1 MSQTLHISEFS
12 KKKVIK
18 IKPVKIY
25 KSPSKKKKSANIP
38 NPNINIKVNVKQNL
52 YDRFI
57 PYGISQ
63 NLTCDPPSYSQ
74 TQNGEKYAENNF
86 VLNTLKKNNY
96 EKCLLADL
104 IGRTSPTEIITN
116 DPKKNIGYITMLN
129 SRRKVSYSKEK
140 SNEKKKSILNNTN
153 KSFYIDNDRYNLL
166 SERNKRKTKKKIQS
180 YKTIYFGDD
189 NINTISEFLS
199 SPNKKK
205 SNNNNTIKFKI
216 PDNFYYNVL
225 DMFNLSS
232 ILISTSNGGS
242 ILIDYSGN
250 ECKINKINFKRNQNY
265 LNKNFGFN
273 NDENT
278 QYCPKII
285 CNKFMNNENNRF
297 LSSTINGDLF
307 LYDLNNNST
316 ELIINHYDSPL
327 YTFDILNE
335 VVFMGEESGRI
346 EVIDIRESHINNK
359 NIYYLYTH
367 PGKNE
372 ICKTI
377 YSRVNNYVISGGN
390 DNNGIIFDFRNYKI
404 VKSITHKGAI
414 KGMSINLDENYLIS
428 GGGNKDKMIKLWDL
442 KKLKQVSETKANS
455 QITAIEFINNNTV
468 FTSFGYNEN
477 MSAVYSLNYDELD
490 KENCSDMQLCNISL
504 SSSVQSEINDI
515 KDIFSNED
523 EFERH
528 YKRILYTSVD
538 KSSQYVANASEGE
551 LKIFK
556 IGKYSKSKFDLE
568 MNDSFICH

>member
-1 MSQTLHISEFS
+1 MLQCLNLNELS

-25 KSPSKKKKSANIP
+25 KSPSKKKQSIKI
-38 NPNINIKVNVKQNL
+38 PNINIKTTNKQSL

-57 PYGISQ
+57 PYSISP
-63 NLTCDPPSYSQ
+63 NFNCDPPAYSQ
-74 TQNGEKYAENNF
+74 NKNKEKYTENKF
-86 VLNTLKKNNY
+86 VQNPLKKNNY

-104 IGRTSPTEIITN
+104 IGKTSPTEILTN
-116 DPKKNIGYITMLN
+116 DPKKNIGYIAMLN

-140 SNEKKKSILNNTN
+140 SNKRKKSILDNRN
-153 KSFYIDNDRYNLL
+153 KTFYIDNDKYNLL
-166 SERNKRKTKKKIQS
+166 SERNNRKMKKKINS
-180 YKTIYFGDD
+180 YKNIYFGDD
-189 NINTISEFLS
+189 ITKVTNELS
-199 SPNKKK
+199 YSLCDKKTN
-205 SNNNNTIKFKI
+205 SNNIIKYKI

-242 ILIDYSGN
+242 LLIDYSTN
-250 ECKINKINFKRNQNY
+250 ECKVNKINFIKNQNY
-265 LNKNFGFN
+265 INKNLEF
-273 NDENT
+273 NDENSLNN
-278 QYCPKII
+278 PKII
-285 CNKFMNNENNRF
+285 CNKFMNNENNKF

-307 LYDLNNNST
+307 MYDLNNNST
-316 ELIINHYDSPL
+316 DLIINHYDSPL

-377 YSRVNNYVISGGN
+377 YSRTNNFVISGGN

-404 VKSITHKGAI
+404 IKSITHKGAI

-477 MSAVYSLNYDELD
+477 MSAVYSLDYDELD

-515 KDIFSNED
+515 KDIFNNED

-556 IGKYSKSKFDLE
+556 IGKYSKSKFDLN
-568 MNDSFICH
+568 MNESLICH

>member
-1 MSQTLHISEFS
+1 MSQTLHINEFS

-25 KSPSKKKKSANIP
+25 KSPSKKKKSTNIP
-38 NPNINIKVNVKQNL
+38 NPNINIKTNLKRNL

-57 PYGISQ
+57 PYSISP
-63 NLTCDPPSYSQ
+63 NLNCDPPSYSQ
-74 TQNGEKYAENNF
+74 TQNGEKYAENKF
-86 VLNTLKKNNY
+86 VLNSLKKNNY

-104 IGRTSPTEIITN
+104 IGKTSPTQILTN

-140 SNEKKKSILNNTN
+140 SSKRKKSILDNVN
-153 KSFYIDNDRYNLL
+153 KTFHIENDRYSLL
-166 SERNKRKTKKKIQS
+166 SERNMRKSKKKIQS
-180 YKTIYFGDD
+180 YKTIFFGED
-189 NINTISEFLS
+189 NNNSTNDYILS
-199 SPNKKK
+199 LSNKKK
-205 SNNNNTIKFKI
+205 TNNVIKYKI

-225 DMFNLSS
+225 DMFSLSS

-242 ILIDYSGN
+242 ILIDYSTN
-250 ECKINKINFKRNQNY
+250 DCKINKINFKKNQNY

-273 NDENT
+273 NDENS
-278 QYCPKII
+278 QYNPKII
-285 CNKFMNNENNRF
+285 CNKFMNNENSKF

-307 LYDLNNNST
+307 LFDLNHNTT

-335 VVFMGEESGRI
+335 VVFMGEECGRI

-377 YSRVNNYVISGGN
+377 YSRTNNFVISGGN
-390 DNNGIIFDFRNYKI
+390 DNNGIIFDFRNYKVI
-404 VKSITHKGAI
+404 KSITHKGAI
-414 KGMSINLDENYLIS
+414 KGLSINLDENYLIS

-477 MSAVYSLNYDELD
+477 MSAVYSLDYDELD
-490 KENCSDMQLCNISL
+490 KENCTDMQLCNISL

-515 KDIFSNED
+515 KDIFTNED

>member
-1 MSQTLHISEFS
+1 MLQCLNLNELS

-25 KSPSKKKKSANIP
+25 KSPSKKKQSIKI
-38 NPNINIKVNVKQNL
+38 PNINIKTTNKQSL

-57 PYGISQ
+57 PYSISP
-63 NLTCDPPSYSQ
+63 NFNCDPPAYSQ
-74 TQNGEKYAENNF
+74 SKNKEKYTENKF
-86 VLNTLKKNNY
+86 VQNPLKKNNY

-104 IGRTSPTEIITN
+104 IGKTSPTEILTN
-116 DPKKNIGYITMLN
+116 DPKKNIGYIAMLN

-140 SNEKKKSILNNTN
+140 SNKRKKSILDNRN
-153 KSFYIDNDRYNLL
+153 KTFYIDNDKYNLL
-166 SERNKRKTKKKIQS
+166 SERNNRKMKKKINS
-180 YKTIYFGDD
+180 YKNIYFGDD
-189 NINTISEFLS
+189 ITKVTNELS
-199 SPNKKK
+199 YSLCDKKTN
-205 SNNNNTIKFKI
+205 SNNIIKYKI

-242 ILIDYSGN
+242 LLIDYSTN
-250 ECKINKINFKRNQNY
+250 ECKVNKINFIKNQNY
-265 LNKNFGFN
+265 INKNLEF
-273 NDENT
+273 NDENSLNN
-278 QYCPKII
+278 PKII
-285 CNKFMNNENNRF
+285 CNKFMNNENNKF

-307 LYDLNNNST
+307 MYDLNNNST
-316 ELIINHYDSPL
+316 DLIINHYDSPL

-377 YSRVNNYVISGGN
+377 YSRTNNFVISGGN

-404 VKSITHKGAI
+404 IKSITHKGAI

-477 MSAVYSLNYDELD
+477 MSAVYSLDYDELD

-515 KDIFSNED
+515 KDIFNNED

-568 MNDSFICH
+568 MNDSFIYH

>member
-1 MSQTLHISEFS
+1 MLNNDHST
-12 KKKVIK
+12 KKVIK

-25 KSPSKKKKSANIP
+25 KSPSKKKKSINI
-38 NPNINIKVNVKQNL
+38 PNINIKTTNKQSL

-57 PYGISQ
+57 PYGISP
-63 NLTCDPPSYSQ
+63 NLNCDPPIYSQ
-74 TQNGEKYAENNF
+74 TQLKEKFQEDKF
-86 VLNTLKKNNY
+86 VQNSLKKNNY

-104 IGRTSPTEIITN
+104 IGKTSPSQVITN
-116 DPKKNIGYITMLN
+116 DPKKNIGYINMLN
-129 SRRKVSYSKEK
+129 SRRKVSYSKDK
-140 SNEKKKSILNNTN
+140 SNKKDKCLLGKMN
-153 KSFYIDNDRYNLL
+153 KTFYIQNDRYNLL
-166 SERNKRKTKKKIQS
+166 AERNARKSKKTIKS
-180 YKTIYFGDD
+180 YKMIYFGDD
-189 NINTISEFLS
+189 NINTSNEVSLPLFD
-199 SPNKKK
+199 KKK
-205 SNNNNTIKFKI
+205 SNNIIKYKI

-225 DMFNLSS
+225 DMFSLSS

-242 ILIDYSGN
+242 LLIDYSGN
-250 ECKINKINFKRNQNY
+250 ECKVNKISFVKNNLSRNFE
-265 LNKNFGFN
+265 FN
-273 NDENT
+273 NDENSPNN
-278 QYCPKII
+278 PKII
-285 CNKFMNNENNRF
+285 CNKFMNNEHTKF
-297 LSSTINGDLF
+297 LSSTTNGDLF

-316 ELIINHYDSPL
+316 NLIIKHYDSPL
-327 YTFDILNE
+327 YTFDILNQ
-335 VVFMGEESGRI
+335 VVFMGEENGRI
-346 EVIDIRESHINNK
+346 EVIDIRESHINNR

-377 YSRVNNYVISGGN
+377 YSRNNNFVISGGN

-477 MSAVYSLNYDELD
+477 MSVVYSLDYNELD
-490 KENCSDMQLCNISL
+490 KENCSDLQLCNISL

-515 KDIFSNED
+515 KDIFNNED

-568 MNDSFICH
+568 MNDSFIYH

>member
-1 MSQTLHISEFS
+1 MSQYILNNDLST
-12 KKKVIK
+12 KKVIK

-25 KSPSKKKKSANIP
+25 KSPSKKKKSINI
-38 NPNINIKVNVKQNL
+38 PNINIKTTNKQSL

-57 PYGISQ
+57 PYGISP
-63 NLTCDPPSYSQ
+63 NLNCDPPIYSQ
-74 TQNGEKYAENNF
+74 TQLKEKFQEDKF
-86 VLNTLKKNNY
+86 VQNSLKKNNY

-104 IGRTSPTEIITN
+104 IGKTSPSQVITN
-116 DPKKNIGYITMLN
+116 DPKKNIGYINMLN
-129 SRRKVSYSKEK
+129 SRRKVSYSKDK
-140 SNEKKKSILNNTN
+140 SNKKDKCLLGKMN
-153 KSFYIDNDRYNLL
+153 KTFYIQNDRYNLL
-166 SERNKRKTKKKIQS
+166 AERNARKSKKTIKS
-180 YKTIYFGDD
+180 YKMIYFGDD
-189 NINTISEFLS
+189 NINTSNEVSL
-199 SPNKKK
+199 PLLDKKK
-205 SNNNNTIKFKI
+205 SNNIIKYKI

-225 DMFNLSS
+225 DMFSLSS

-242 ILIDYSGN
+242 LLIDYSGN
-250 ECKINKINFKRNQNY
+250 ECKVNKISFVKNNLSRNFE
-265 LNKNFGFN
+265 FN
-273 NDENT
+273 NDENSPNN
-278 QYCPKII
+278 PKII
-285 CNKFMNNENNRF
+285 CNKFMNNEHTKF
-297 LSSTINGDLF
+297 LSSTTNGDLF

-316 ELIINHYDSPL
+316 NLIIKHYDSPL
-327 YTFDILNE
+327 YTFDILNQ
-335 VVFMGEESGRI
+335 VVFMGEENGRI
-346 EVIDIRESHINNK
+346 EVIDIRESHINNR

-377 YSRVNNYVISGGN
+377 YSRNNNFVISGGN

-477 MSAVYSLNYDELD
+477 MSVVYSLEYNELD
-490 KENCSDMQLCNISL
+490 KENCSDLQLCNISL

-515 KDIFSNED
+515 KDIFNNED

-568 MNDSFICH
+568 MNDSFIYH

>member
-1 MSQTLHISEFS
+1 MSQYMLNNDHST
-12 KKKVIK
+12 KKVIK

-25 KSPSKKKKSANIP
+25 KSPSKKKKSINI
-38 NPNINIKVNVKQNL
+38 PNINIKTTNKQSL

-57 PYGISQ
+57 PYGISP
-63 NLTCDPPSYSQ
+63 NLNCDPPIYSQ
-74 TQNGEKYAENNF
+74 TQLKEKFQEDKF
-86 VLNTLKKNNY
+86 VQNSLKKNNY

-104 IGRTSPTEIITN
+104 IGKTSPSQVITN
-116 DPKKNIGYITMLN
+116 DPKKNIGYINMLN
-129 SRRKVSYSKEK
+129 SRRKVSYSKDK
-140 SNEKKKSILNNTN
+140 SNKKDKCLLGKMN
-153 KSFYIDNDRYNLL
+153 KTFYIQNDRYNLL
-166 SERNKRKTKKKIQS
+166 AERNARKSKKTIKS
-180 YKTIYFGDD
+180 YKMIYFGDD
-189 NINTISEFLS
+189 NINTSNEVSLPLFD
-199 SPNKKK
+199 KKK
-205 SNNNNTIKFKI
+205 SNNIIKYKI

-225 DMFNLSS
+225 DMFSLSS

-242 ILIDYSGN
+242 LLIDYSGN
-250 ECKINKINFKRNQNY
+250 ECKVNKISFVKNNLSRNFE
-265 LNKNFGFN
+265 FN
-273 NDENT
+273 NDENSPNN
-278 QYCPKII
+278 PKII
-285 CNKFMNNENNRF
+285 CNKFMNNEHTKF
-297 LSSTINGDLF
+297 LSSTTNGDLF

-316 ELIINHYDSPL
+316 NLIIKHYDSPL
-327 YTFDILNE
+327 YTFDILNQ
-335 VVFMGEESGRI
+335 VVFMGEENGRI
-346 EVIDIRESHINNK
+346 EVIDIRESHINNR

-377 YSRVNNYVISGGN
+377 YSRNNNFVISGGN

-477 MSAVYSLNYDELD
+477 MSVVYSLEYNELD
-490 KENCSDMQLCNISL
+490 KENCSDLQLCNISL

-515 KDIFSNED
+515 KDIFNNED

-568 MNDSFICH
+568 MNDSFIYH

>member
-1 MSQTLHISEFS
+1 M
-12 KKKVIK
+12 
-18 IKPVKIY
+18 
-25 KSPSKKKKSANIP
+25 N
-38 NPNINIKVNVKQNL
+38 
-52 YDRFI
+52 
-57 PYGISQ
+57 
-63 NLTCDPPSYSQ
+63 CDPPIYSQ
-74 TQNGEKYAENNF
+74 TQLKEKFQEDKF
-86 VLNTLKKNNY
+86 VQNSLKKNNY

-104 IGRTSPTEIITN
+104 IGKTSPSQVITN
-116 DPKKNIGYITMLN
+116 DPKKNIGYINMLN
-129 SRRKVSYSKEK
+129 SRRKVSYSKDK
-140 SNEKKKSILNNTN
+140 SNKKDKCLLGKMN
-153 KSFYIDNDRYNLL
+153 KTFYIQNDRYNLL
-166 SERNKRKTKKKIQS
+166 AERNARKSKKTIKS
-180 YKTIYFGDD
+180 YKMIYFGDD
-189 NINTISEFLS
+189 NINTSNEVSLPLFD
-199 SPNKKK
+199 KKK
-205 SNNNNTIKFKI
+205 SNNIIKYKI

-225 DMFNLSS
+225 DMFSLSS

-242 ILIDYSGN
+242 LLIDYSGN
-250 ECKINKINFKRNQNY
+250 ECKVNKISFVKNNLSRNFE
-265 LNKNFGFN
+265 FN
-273 NDENT
+273 NDENSPNN
-278 QYCPKII
+278 PKII
-285 CNKFMNNENNRF
+285 CNKFMNNEHTKF
-297 LSSTINGDLF
+297 LSSTTNGDLF

-316 ELIINHYDSPL
+316 NLIIKHYDSPL
-327 YTFDILNE
+327 YTFDILNQ
-335 VVFMGEESGRI
+335 VVFMGEENGRI
-346 EVIDIRESHINNK
+346 EVIDIRESHINNR

-377 YSRVNNYVISGGN
+377 YSRNNNFVISGGN

-477 MSAVYSLNYDELD
+477 MSVVYSLDYNELD
-490 KENCSDMQLCNISL
+490 KENCSDLQLCNISL

-515 KDIFSNED
+515 KDIFNNED

-568 MNDSFICH
+568 MNDSFIYH

>member
-1 MSQTLHISEFS
+1 MSQSLNINEFS

-25 KSPSKKKKSANIP
+25 KSPSKKKRPVNI
-38 NPNINIKVNVKQNL
+38 PNINIKSNKKQNL

-57 PYGISQ
+57 PYSISP
-63 NLTCDPPSYSQ
+63 NLNCDPPSYSQ
-74 TQNGEKYAENNF
+74 TQIGEKYLDYKF
-86 VLNTLKKNNY
+86 VQNSLKKNNY

-104 IGRTSPTEIITN
+104 IGKTSPTQILTN

-140 SNEKKKSILNNTN
+140 SSKRKKSILDNVN
-153 KSFYIDNDRYNLL
+153 KTFHIENDRYSLL
-166 SERNKRKTKKKIQS
+166 SERNMRKSKKKIQS
-180 YKTIYFGDD
+180 YKTIFFGED
-189 NINTISEFLS
+189 NNNSTNDYILS
-199 SPNKKK
+199 LSNKKK
-205 SNNNNTIKFKI
+205 TNNVIKYKI

-225 DMFNLSS
+225 DMFSLSS

-242 ILIDYSGN
+242 ILIDYSTN
-250 ECKINKINFKRNQNY
+250 DCKINKINFKKNQNY

-273 NDENT
+273 NDENS
-278 QYCPKII
+278 QYNPKII
-285 CNKFMNNENNRF
+285 CNKFMNNENSKF

-307 LYDLNNNST
+307 LFDLNHNTT

-335 VVFMGEESGRI
+335 VVFMGEECGRI

-377 YSRVNNYVISGGN
+377 YSRTNNFVISGGN
-390 DNNGIIFDFRNYKI
+390 DNNGIIFDFRNYKVI
-404 VKSITHKGAI
+404 KSITHKGAI
-414 KGMSINLDENYLIS
+414 KGLSINLDENYLIS

-477 MSAVYSLNYDELD
+477 MSAVYSLDYDELD
-490 KENCSDMQLCNISL
+490 KENCTDMQLCNISL

-515 KDIFSNED
+515 KDIFTNED